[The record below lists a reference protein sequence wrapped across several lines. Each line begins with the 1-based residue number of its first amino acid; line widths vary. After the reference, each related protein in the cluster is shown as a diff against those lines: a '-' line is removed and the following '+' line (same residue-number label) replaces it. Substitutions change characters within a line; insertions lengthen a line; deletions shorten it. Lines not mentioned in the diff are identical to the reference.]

1 MALQQLRGL
10 WLIRAL
16 LQTLLYDV
24 ECLQELC
31 ILCRPL
37 HQAGVNACFSSLQL
51 GARDVFGCRV
61 GVQWRTPG
69 NNYTAWLCCC
79 VTAAAG
85 GSCLGAEVA
94 WVKQE
99 Q

>member
-69 NNYTAWLCCC
+69 NNYTACC
-79 VTAAAG
+79 AAVSPQQQVAVA
-85 GSCLGAEVA
+85 LGQ
-94 WVKQE
+94 KSLG
-99 Q
+99 